1 MRHQIKCCFRPK
13 FGQTT
18 PTVLKYPIYY
28 SSFVL
33 KNKEEI
39 VNFFNFY
46 NIF

>member
-1 MRHQIKCCFRPK
+1 MRHTLVPMSSK

-28 SSFVL
+28 SSFVR
-33 KNKEEI
+33 KNKEEN
-39 VNFFNFY
+39 VNFFKFY

>member
-1 MRHQIKCCFRPK
+1 MQHTFVPMSSN

-28 SSFVL
+28 SSSVQ
-33 KNKEEI
+33 KNKEEN
-39 VNFFNFY
+39 VNFLKFY

>member
-1 MRHQIKCCFRPK
+1 MRHLFSALSSV

-28 SSFVL
+28 SSFVR

-39 VNFFNFY
+39 VNFFKFY